1 MPLHSRN
8 LTINPKASAIS
19 THTTPRHSPSAFG
32 DTARYDYSF
41 SDGGEEVEDDSAWI
55 GHADD
60 GGMNFNFESPVRP
73 HPQSPGFHFR
83 RWVSKSPTS
92 DPKMNQNPPNRSHHS
107 NTDSTSSHSDSE
119 PSSSDEM
126 TSKDRKRLKA
136 LQRMMPAA
144 MARQLQKKAQQQKAK
159 ASANVKRQ
167 RSATIDDGGG
177 DSDVVEG
184 PLMPGKTRVRI
195 GQRKGD
201 MQIKGDTE
209 SEDSDPP
216 AHTARLHSEPSGL
229 ELVGPENPRKHDVAS
244 DHVTYISD
252 SMGEE
257 ESNDDE
263 VDDAK
268 IDAWLGHRPRSTE
281 TGHPR
286 RLREES
292 LVDWMLT
299 RTRTVG
305 GQGKAENRK
314 KRNNKSTR
322 RPGGARGNASGR
334 LRIITSGAQVEQQ
347 TLLSFEKQPKPKY
360 SKGTWTGPHAHST
373 RWSPVEND
381 VDVDDRDDDQ
391 ELGVNNQWVEGKKY
405 GKSAA
410 AMKNRKQRRGPQVYV
425 FASKGTR
432 ITSGRRRL
440 DHGITIDVEDDVF
453 HQALAPKS
461 ALRPPARR
469 KVKPKPAGVRN
480 YPDVAMMSMPQNIE
494 VDYEPPARCPDMQTS
509 FEHRRDIKVD
519 FEIHFL
525 PSGLAFQ
532 PNTYIGKG
540 WLHELVT
547 LVTGNDNIAVPNS
560 YAAHGIEL
568 GPATSPSGLAT
579 TLVSVGDGLLNFVS
593 APADSHTAE
602 SISHW
607 EVIIRTVCQL
617 LSWLPSHFDGEECSL
632 LGDALQEQLF
642 RLVTNIDGRHGAF
655 GDDGTPMNNMVLPVY
670 WFAVES
676 LVRFSC
682 SFQKSQ
688 PELVFDTKNLIK
700 YIALLARRLQ
710 NYGMQRVIE
719 PILAG
724 PEGLDTLFIP
734 IRIAELWVCL
744 FHLVSNCHV
753 PTSDDSKLP
762 QHHPFWR
769 IIQLTLQ
776 RDDGSSHAG
785 LEASETTWRT
795 IFSICALSQF
805 SVHGMSTSTCR
816 LPASWELVAFALKQ
830 IRLVADP
837 DTDRTLS
844 ERILDKRDEY
854 IWLIASRCFIL
865 CNQWHWRIDDAS
877 VMFIQLA
884 SIFRSRKYA
893 NLRREASDFP
903 SFMRTKDLQLLAQYK
918 PSDTA
923 FEIFLKLIVQAL
935 KDCYSDDQA
944 NAQRIMSSKLK
955 KLLALA
961 IPVGSVPFTKST
973 PPTTHELSM
982 LYNRLSAVAVAI
994 YLESSPTSVEKR
1006 LTHARRYVNF
1016 KDADDTT
1023 RVACIRGMMHFAIIM
1038 RYRRLPLDH
1047 VLSWLAEMTDVLV
1060 DEYRDTNA
1068 PGNKLNNSQPSNVSS
1083 GRVEFSIQMLL
1094 GSVRHIIETP
1104 NIDSAQ
1110 PQQHYPEPALLN
1122 GRK

>member
-1 MPLHSRN
+1 
-8 LTINPKASAIS
+8 
-19 THTTPRHSPSAFG
+19 
-32 DTARYDYSF
+32 
-41 SDGGEEVEDDSAWI
+41 
-55 GHADD
+55 
-60 GGMNFNFESPVRP
+60 MNFNFESPVWS
-73 HPQSPGFHFR
+73 HPQPSGSHSQR
-83 RWVSKSPTS
+83 LSKSPTD
-92 DPKMNQNPPNRSHHS
+92 DPNMNQNPPNRSRNS
-107 NTDSTSSHSDSE
+107 ITDSTSSHSDSE
-119 PSSSDEM
+119 SSSDEM

-144 MARQLQKKAQQQKAK
+144 MARQLEKKAQQQKAK
-159 ASANVKRQ
+159 ALANVRRQ
-167 RSATIDDGGG
+167 RSATIDDEGR
-177 DSDVVEG
+177 DSDVVED

-201 MQIKGDTE
+201 VQIKGDTE

-216 AHTARLHSEPSGL
+216 AHTAGLHSEPSDV
-229 ELVGPENPRKHDVAS
+229 ELVGPKNPRKHDVAS
-244 DHVTYISD
+244 DHVAYISD
-252 SMGEE
+252 GMAKE
-257 ESNDDE
+257 ESSDDE

-268 IDAWLGHRPRSTE
+268 IGAWLGNGPRSTG

-305 GQGKAENRK
+305 GRSKAENP

-322 RPGGARGNASGR
+322 RPGRARGNASGR
-334 LRIITSGAQVEQQ
+334 LRIITSGAQAERQ
-347 TLLSFEKQPKPKY
+347 TLLSFKKQPNAKY
-360 SKGTWTGPHAHST
+360 SKGTRASLRTHST
-373 RWSPVEND
+373 RWSSVEND

-391 ELGVNNQWVEGKKY
+391 EPGVNNHWIEEKEY

-410 AMKNRKQRRGPQVYV
+410 TMKNRKKQRGPQVYV

-453 HQALAPKS
+453 HQALAPES
-461 ALRPPARR
+461 ALHPPARR
-469 KVKPKPAGVRN
+469 NVKSKPAGVRN

-494 VDYEPPARCPDMQTS
+494 VDYEPRCPDMQTS

-532 PNTYIGKG
+532 PHTYIGKG
-540 WLHELVT
+540 WLHELVA
-547 LVTGNDNIAVPNS
+547 LVSGNDNVVVPNS

-593 APADSHTAE
+593 APADNHTAE
-602 SISHW
+602 SIGHW
-607 EVIIRTVCQL
+607 EVVIRTVCQL

-632 LGDALQEQLF
+632 LGDALHEQLL
-642 RLVTNIDGRHGAF
+642 RLVTNIDDRHDAF
-655 GDDGTPMNNMVLPVY
+655 GNDGTPMNNMVLTIY
-670 WFAVES
+670 WFAIES

-688 PELVFDTKNLIK
+688 PELIFDTKNLIK
-700 YIALLARRLQ
+700 YISLLARRLQ
-710 NYGMQRVIE
+710 NYGMQRVVE

-724 PEGLDTLFIP
+724 PEGLDTLLIP
-734 IRIAELWVCL
+734 IRIAELWVCI

-776 RDDGSSHAG
+776 RDDGSFHAG

-816 LPASWELVAFALKQ
+816 LPASWELVTFALKQ

-865 CNQWHWRIDDAS
+865 CKQWHWRIDDAS
-877 VMFIQLA
+877 VMFMQLA

-903 SFMRTKDLQLLAQYK
+903 SFMRAKDLQLLSQYK

-935 KDCYSDDQA
+935 NDCSDDQA

-961 IPVGSVPFTKST
+961 IPVGSVPFTKFT

-1006 LTHARRYVNF
+1006 LAHARRYVNF

-1038 RYRRLPLDH
+1038 RHRRLPLDH

-1060 DEYRDTNA
+1060 DEYRDINA
-1068 PGNKLNNSQPSNVSS
+1068 PGNKLNNIQPSNVSS

-1094 GSVRHIIETP
+1094 GSVRHIIESP